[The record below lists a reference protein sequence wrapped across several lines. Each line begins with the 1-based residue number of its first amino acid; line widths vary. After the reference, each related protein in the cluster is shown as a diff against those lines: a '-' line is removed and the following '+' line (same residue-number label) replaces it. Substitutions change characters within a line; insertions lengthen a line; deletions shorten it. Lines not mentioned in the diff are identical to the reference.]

1 MWATLQGWC
10 WSSPPVSTAYPA
22 WSSTPLTLWYSP
34 GATDYVTCGS
44 AACET
49 SAHATHVLVGRLC
62 YAFNGTGSSNLP
74 CTFSGQSI
82 ARGDPAFGDNNYW
95 RGRIWGPHLM
105 ILYWALAND
114 DYAGVP
120 GVAEARSALVNQ
132 SAALL
137 VQVRGSD
144 DWVWWSSVC
153 WVGWCVCPCGESG

>member
-1 MWATLQGWC
+1 MGNIAGLVLEQPAGVDGV
-10 WSSPPVSTAYPA
+10 PRVVIDSTDA
-22 WSSTPLTLWYSP
+22 
-34 GATDYVTCGS
+34 V
-44 AACET
+44 
-49 SAHATHVLVGRLC
+49 VLPERDRLRHLRGRLC

-153 WVGWCVCPCGESG
+153 CAVRCVCPCGESG